1 MRGWDYAAIITLA
14 TVGFT
19 LSYDALRQVAIAIH
33 VRPNLSY
40 LFPIVIDGFIAYG
53 VRAIVLLR
61 HHPFPARLYAWFLFL
76 AGTGASLWANALH
89 AVTLNRGPL
98 SGPSALRLDDRVV
111 GVLSTLAPLALAGS
125 VHLYTVMARTAEPSV
140 PDHRVAGPGPAQA
153 HEGEDGS
160 EQEQVPTVRSW
171 ASEPTSDSSNTGIAV
186 DGRTGSS
193 TGPGQGG
200 STITP
205 RPVNPHADQV
215 TSEHV
220 ADSDSPH
227 EPPRV
232 TPGPGS
238 SQSGGSSPPLDG
250 FDVRQGHS
258 QTEEGDLPDQA
269 DAPVR
274 DGDDSTWDREVVD
287 EWMKDL
293 LPIAREASERAGRI
307 SRSVVQD
314 AVRAHQPISNDR
326 LGALLAHLKQ
336 EARQV
341 PQSATASPGGELW

>member
-89 AVTLNRGPL
+89 AVTLNRGSL
-98 SGPSALRLDDRVV
+98 SGPSALHLDDRVV

-140 PDHRVAGPGPAQA
+140 PDRRVTGPGPAQA
-153 HEGEDGS
+153 HEREDGS
-160 EQEQVPTVRSW
+160 EQEQVAAVRSW
-171 ASEPTSDSSNTGIAV
+171 ASDPASESSNAGIAV

-193 TGPGQGG
+193 TGPAQGG

-205 RPVNPHADQV
+205 RPVDLHADQV
-215 TSEHV
+215 ASAHV
-220 ADSDSPH
+220 ADNGSPH
-227 EPPRV
+227 EPTCGPPR
-232 TPGPGS
+232 PGG
-238 SQSGGSSPPLDG
+238 SQSGDSSPPLDG
-250 FDVRQGHS
+250 SDIHQEASRM
-258 QTEEGDLPDQA
+258 EGSDLPDQA

-274 DGDDSTWDREVVD
+274 DGDNSAWDREAVD

-336 EARQV
+336 EAGQV
-341 PQSATASPGGELW
+341 PQSATARPGGELW